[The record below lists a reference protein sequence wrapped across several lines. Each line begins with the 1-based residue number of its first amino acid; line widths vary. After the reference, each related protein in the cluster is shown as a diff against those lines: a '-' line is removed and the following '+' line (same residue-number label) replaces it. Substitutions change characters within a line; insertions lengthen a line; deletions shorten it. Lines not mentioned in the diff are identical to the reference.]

1 MVYEFLTL
9 KQKENDSLFMYKNEK
24 VFSSSKKVGLKITN
38 INVKNILNLR
48 VNYRSLSFQNY
59 LKKVLKFEIPKNV
72 GIFKNNGKLSLLAI
86 GPSELLLIIA
96 DDKNIFS
103 KSNYEK
109 LLNNFSNVTDV
120 TDHYHSL
127 NLSGDKLRWVLSKG
141 CSVDL
146 NKSVFRPGS
155 CVQTLLGNSNVIFTC
170 NSDNS
175 ITLVCVSSY
184 IEYVLR
190 WLKDAANQEGYFFLT
205 N

>member
-38 INVKNILNLR
+38 INVKNILNLEVR
-48 VNYRSLSFQNY
+48 MLVFFFSKLF
-59 LKKVLKFEIPKNV
+59 KKVLKLEIPKNV

-86 GPSELLLIIA
+86 GPSELLLTIIA

-127 NLSGDKLRWVLSKG
+127 RY
-141 CSVDL
+141 
-146 NKSVFRPGS
+146 
-155 CVQTLLGNSNVIFTC
+155 LG
-170 NSDNS
+170 
-175 ITLVCVSSY
+175 
-184 IEYVLR
+184 
-190 WLKDAANQEGYFFLT
+190 T

>member
-1 MVYEFLTL
+1 MVYEFLKL

-24 VFSSSKKVGLKITN
+24 VFSLSKKIGLKITN
-38 INVKNILNLR
+38 LKIKTILNFR
-48 VNYRSLSFQNY
+48 VNYRSLSFQNF
-59 LKKVLKFEIPKNV
+59 LKKTIKLETPKNV
-72 GIFKNNGKLSLLAI
+72 GFFKNNKKLVLLAL
-86 GPSELLLIIA
+86 GPNELLLINF

-109 LLNNFSNVTDV
+109 LLNNFCNVTDV

-127 NLSGDKLRWVLSKG
+127 NLSGDKLRWILSKG

-155 CVQTLLGNSNVIFTC
+155 CVQTLLGNSNVILTC
-170 NSDNS
+170 NFDNS
-175 ITLVCVSSY
+175 INLICVSSY
-184 IEYVLR
+184 IEYVLG
-190 WLKDAANQEGYFFLT
+190 WLKDAANQEGYFFQI